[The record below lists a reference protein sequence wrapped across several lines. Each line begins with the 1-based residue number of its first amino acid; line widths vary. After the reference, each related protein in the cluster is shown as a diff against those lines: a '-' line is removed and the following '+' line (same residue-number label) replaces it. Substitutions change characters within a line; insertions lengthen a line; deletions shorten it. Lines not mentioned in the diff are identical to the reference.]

1 MNSHRAALVL
11 ILVGV
16 LAACDNSPPPAPEQP
31 QAPAPTVQVQPAQP
45 SSQSA
50 AQPVAPLPSAS
61 QPAQVAVVAPIP
73 RPVNERPLT
82 GRAQAELAP
91 LFGTWATDLRN
102 CESGAI
108 RISRTRFEGAENGC
122 DIASIVDTGGWNFVA
137 TLVCASQGQSVRE
150 RIGMVPLFAPTG
162 EGIGLTYLDRDN
174 QQVTV
179 LRCD

>member
-1 MNSHRAALVL
+1 MNSYRAVLVL
-11 ILVGV
+11 IFAGV
-16 LAACDNSPPPAPEQP
+16 LASCDNSPPPAPEQP
-31 QAPAPTVQVQPAQP
+31 QTPAPTVQVQPVEPSAQP
-45 SSQSA
+45 A
-50 AQPVAPLPSAS
+50 APLPTA
-61 QPAQVAVVAPIP
+61 PAAPEPATEVAIVAPIP
-73 RPVNERPLT
+73 RPANERPLSA
-82 GRAQAELAP
+82 RAQAELAP

-102 CESGAI
+102 CEIGAI

-122 DIASIVDTGGWNFVA
+122 DIASIVDTGDWNFVA
-137 TLVCASQGQSVRE
+137 TLVCTSQGQSVRE

>member
-1 MNSHRAALVL
+1 MNSFRAALVL
-11 ILVGV
+11 IFLGV

-45 SSQSA
+45 A
-50 AQPVAPLPSAS
+50 APAPAE
-61 QPAQVAVVAPIP
+61 VAVVAPIP
-73 RPVNERPLT
+73 RPATERPLS
-82 GRAQAELAP
+82 GRARAELAP
-91 LFGTWATDLRN
+91 LFGTWATDLSN
-102 CESGAI
+102 CENGAI
-108 RISRTRFEGAENGC
+108 TISRTRFEGAENGC

-137 TLVCASQGQSVRE
+137 TLACTSQGQSVRE